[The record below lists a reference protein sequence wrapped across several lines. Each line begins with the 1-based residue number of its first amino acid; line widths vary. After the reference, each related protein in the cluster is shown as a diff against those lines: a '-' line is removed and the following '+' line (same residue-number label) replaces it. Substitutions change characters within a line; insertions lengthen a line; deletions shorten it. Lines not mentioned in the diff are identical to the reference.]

1 MVFFGA
7 TRVCAMRI
15 IYFLVNIGFARIEK
29 LNVKADSAPEY
40 RFDSNYN
47 GKRF

>member
-29 LNVKADSAPEY
+29 LNVKENFGNDL
-40 RFDSNYN
+40 RFDSNYY